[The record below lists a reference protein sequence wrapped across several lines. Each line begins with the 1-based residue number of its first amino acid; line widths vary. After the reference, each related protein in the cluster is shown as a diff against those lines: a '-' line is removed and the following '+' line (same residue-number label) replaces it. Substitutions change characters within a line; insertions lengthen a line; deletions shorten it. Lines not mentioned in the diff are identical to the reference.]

1 MLYGFAIDNEAMAK
15 GAQIVYA
22 VYRSRDKNRG
32 PSGVDM
38 WAQIERF
45 IRSSAKR
52 AIDLGGFVDSFK
64 RKMGCGTLNPRW
76 MKTDNQIGA
85 LIQNADGSFIKLNQ
99 EDGRAFMIDLFS
111 LPAGEQQEIVEMLYQ
126 KAQIVVLLVRERL
139 EREKPIEGRFEN
151 VKEGE
156 NHEDE

>member
-1 MLYGFAIDNEAMAK
+1 
-15 GAQIVYA
+15 
-22 VYRSRDKNRG
+22 
-32 PSGVDM
+32 
-38 WAQIERF
+38 
-45 IRSSAKR
+45 
-52 AIDLGGFVDSFK
+52 
-64 RKMGCGTLNPRW
+64 